1 MIIGTDI
8 ETGSFIICV
17 DMIRWYYIQ
26 QLIMAT
32 KDYYN
37 VLGIEKSASKEE
49 IKKAFYKL
57 AAKYHPDKKGGDEAK
72 FKEIN
77 EAYQVLSDDKKR
89 KEYDTYGQTFNGQ
102 GPQGGYGGFGG
113 FDQADFANMQ
123 FDFGDL
129 GDIFGDMFGGFGGGQ
144 KQRRG
149 RDISLELDVPFTEA
163 IFGTERNVLIS
174 KVSTCAT
181 CSGTGAKIGTKKKT
195 CTACNGQGKVHDI
208 KRTFMG
214 NFQTV
219 RTCDTCHGQGQVPE
233 EKCHECRGHGVLN
246 KREEVNVSIPAGIAN
261 GEMMRMTGM
270 GEAVQGGVT
279 GDLYVKVNV
288 IPHKV
293 WKREGNDL
301 VIQHDI
307 KLTDALLGVR
317 HTIEGL
323 DGSIEIDIASGAS
336 HGEILRVKGRGV
348 PHVHDKNR
356 RGDVLVKLSIVMPK
370 KLSRKALAFVEGL
383 KEEGL

>member
-1 MIIGTDI
+1 
-8 ETGSFIICV
+8 
-17 DMIRWYYIQ
+17 
-26 QLIMAT
+26 MAT

-37 VLGIEKSASKEE
+37 VLGVEKTASKED

-72 FKEIN
+72 FKEVN
-77 EAYQVLSDDKKR
+77 EAYQVLSDEKKR

-102 GPQGGYGGFGG
+102 GPHGGAGGFGGFGG
-113 FDQADFANMQ
+113 FDQADFSNMQ

-129 GDIFGDMFGGFGGGQ
+129 GDIFGDMFGGFGGGHRE
-144 KQRRG
+144 KRG
-149 RDISLELDVPFTEA
+149 RDISLEIDVPFTEA

-174 KVSTCAT
+174 KVSTCKT
-181 CSGTGAKIGTKKKT
+181 CDGSGARPNTKKKT
-195 CTACNGQGKVHDI
+195 CTTCNGQGKVRDV

-219 RTCDTCHGQGQVPE
+219 HTCDACHGQGQVPE
-233 EKCHECRGHGVLN
+233 EKCHECRGAGVVN
-246 KREEVNVSIPAGIAN
+246 KREEINIAIPAGISN
-261 GEMMRMTGM
+261 GEMIRMSQM

-288 IPHKV
+288 IAHKV

-301 VIQHDI
+301 VITHEI
-307 KLTDALLGVR
+307 KLTDALLGAK
-317 HTIEGL
+317 HNIEGL
-323 DGSIEIDIASGAS
+323 DGVIDVDIAPGAS
-336 HGEILRVKGRGV
+336 HGEVLRVKGRGV
-348 PHVHDKNR
+348 PHVHDKNK
-356 RGDVLVKLSIVMPK
+356 RGDVLVKLSIMMPK

-383 KEEGL
+383 REEGL